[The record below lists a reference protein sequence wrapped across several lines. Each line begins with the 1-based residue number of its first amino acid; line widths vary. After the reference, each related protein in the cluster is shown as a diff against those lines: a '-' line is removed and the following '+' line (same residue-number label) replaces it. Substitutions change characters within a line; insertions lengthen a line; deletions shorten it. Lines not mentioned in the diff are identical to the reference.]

1 MGKDESSALNIF
13 LAISVDTFSE
23 KGGLNMFS
31 FEFLFYFFSGLAHF
45 GAQI

>member
-23 KGGLNMFS
+23 KGGLK
-31 FEFLFYFFSGLAHF
+31 YV
-45 GAQI
+45 